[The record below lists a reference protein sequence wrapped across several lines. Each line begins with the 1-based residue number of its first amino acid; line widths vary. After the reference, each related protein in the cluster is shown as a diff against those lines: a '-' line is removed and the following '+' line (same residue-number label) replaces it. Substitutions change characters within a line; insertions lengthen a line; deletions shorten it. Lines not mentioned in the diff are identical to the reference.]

1 MKISEL
7 QAEAE
12 AKYTDLPIELDDDG
26 VIRMRNLLRLDDKAR
41 HSAQVLID
49 SLNDKE
55 DRKGFDVLAHQ
66 ERVLR
71 DLFLLVADDTE
82 AMKREIEEWDLPLK
96 LHILD
101 KWMEQTQVGEASS
114 SAS

>member
-12 AKYTDLPIELDDDG
+12 AKYTDLPIELDDG
-26 VIRMRNLLRLDDKAR
+26 TVVRMRNLLRLEDKAR
-41 HSAQVLID
+41 HTAQVLID
-49 SLNDKE
+49 SLDDKE

-66 ERVLR
+66 EKVLR
-71 DLFLLVADDTE
+71 DLFLLVADDIDI
-82 AMKREIEEWDLPLK
+82 MKQQVDGWDLPLK
-96 LHILD
+96 LHLLE
-101 KWMEQTQVGEASS
+101 KWTDLTQVGEASS